1 MAHRRDPHNIS
12 YFTNQCI
19 LCKKKIDPNKSDI
32 YMYNDAPYCTE
43 ECREKQL
50 KADGI
55 NIKDDGK
62 QLKADKDK
70 KKMTGEKNKK

>member
-1 MAHRRDPHNIS
+1 MKAC
-12 YFTNQCI
+12 FCI
-19 LCKKKIDPNKSDI
+19 KKYS
-32 YMYNDAPYCTE
+32 DAPYCTE

-55 NIKDDGK
+55 NIKGDEK

-70 KKMTGEKNKK
+70 KKNKR